1 MQMQDFFKDARYK
14 RAYSTISF
22 AFFVFL
28 VEISIYE
35 MLRKFEIKQYWLL
48 LPLGM
53 YILGARFAKHI
64 KIVRIVMGSLEISS
78 ILSFVLLCIGIRNEH
93 IAELLKNRFEIIE
106 IIAIIA
112 LFINLYISRN
122 STTKNVDTKI
132 EPNSIQLFNLF
143 YLNTS
148 KAHEIAMLIDNKIM
162 KTIERE
168 QVSEEL

>member
-53 YILGARFAKHI
+53 YILGATFAKHI
-64 KIVRIVMGSLEISS
+64 KIVRIVMAFSHCA
-78 ILSFVLLCIGIRNEH
+78 FQ
-93 IAELLKNRFEIIE
+93 KKF
-106 IIAIIA
+106 
-112 LFINLYISRN
+112 
-122 STTKNVDTKI
+122 
-132 EPNSIQLFNLF
+132 P
-143 YLNTS
+143 
-148 KAHEIAMLIDNKIM
+148 LIVR
-162 KTIERE
+162 KT
-168 QVSEEL
+168 